1 MPGVEDDV
9 RLRNINVLSRVM
21 GALIRWPCVVR
32 IALVEGGR
40 GGMWGG
46 TERVRVAAVMRAGRR
61 RVRVRW
67 GRCIVVADV
76 SVKYIV
82 DDEVAK
88 GALLKLRG

>member
-1 MPGVEDDV
+1 MASGVERDV
-9 RLRNINVLSRVM
+9 RLRNIKVLSRVT
-21 GALIRWPCVVR
+21 GAFIRWPCVVR

-40 GGMWGG
+40 GGMCGG

-76 SVKYIV
+76 SVTV
-82 DDEVAK
+82 VEDEVAK
-88 GALLKLRG
+88 VALLMLRG